1 MVKELS
7 GIVLTVY
14 DSCWW
19 TA

>member
-1 MVKELS
+1 MIKELS